1 MKVDHDSLNYSSKEL
16 LLLSPPLF
24 LLLFVGLPV
33 LDFKIRYRFWFLLL
47 FSPLFRPSGLGGLP
61 RLFRAARL
69 FATAAHQARA
79 LPNDPVIR
87 KDFAAMN
94 TPAHLAPEGC
104 ILAWSRIQLT
114 IQRDL

>member
-24 LLLFVGLPV
+24 LLLF
-33 LDFKIRYRFWFLLL
+33 
-47 FSPLFRPSGLGGLP
+47 SPLLSPSGFGGLP
-61 RLFRAARL
+61 RLFRGAHL
-69 FATAAHQARA
+69 VPSSAHQACT

-94 TPAHLAPEGC
+94 TSAHLAPEGC

-114 IQRDL
+114 IQRDLHIDARNWFQAF